1 MCHTCQIHSKYNIDI
16 ILVKKK
22 PKHCNTVEFLEK
34 KTKNTSK
41 MVEYPKTL
49 LFAFTP
55 FFKVLILEV
64 RLETKLCLSS
74 ILRYWLYFLIS

>member
-34 KTKNTSK
+34 KKKEYKQNGRIPKNITICFYAIFQSSNS
-41 MVEYPKTL
+41 
-49 LFAFTP
+49 
-55 FFKVLILEV
+55 
-64 RLETKLCLSS
+64 RSETGN
-74 ILRYWLYFLIS
+74 